1 MPQGRI
7 LNTNGAKKRKGN
19 TTLIGSVHKTAP
31 GIFEIR
37 NERGQRVCNCTLPGS
52 ATLLG
57 FTASTITFDDGQGY
71 IRIFNEQGQPIA
83 SHPK

>member
-1 MPQGRI
+1 M
-7 LNTNGAKKRKGN
+7 
-19 TTLIGSVHKTAP
+19 IGSVHETAP

-37 NERGQRVCNCTLPGS
+37 NERGQRESSCHLTGA

-57 FTASTITFDDGQGY
+57 FTASTVTIDDGHGY

>member
-1 MPQGRI
+1 M
-7 LNTNGAKKRKGN
+7 
-19 TTLIGSVHKTAP
+19 IGSVIPKAP

-37 NERGQRVCNCTLPGS
+37 DERGQRVSNCHLTGA

-57 FTASTITFDDGQGY
+57 FTATTVTIDDGHGY